1 MDINL
6 DKIKYIN
13 HESQISEILLLI
25 RIFKEFCDR
34 DSIAMSNYLEC
45 VNKLLDLGYN
55 RRLGLNLELPLH
67 LMPVKYLET
76 FNLSIPIEDL
86 QNEIVYVDLDDNS
99 NIFSLERLM
108 SIGFIKKHF
117 NFIFYGLYLIFIAS
131 FGLMLKNNALI
142 TTVNSIFMT
151 GIILSGYAAYSM
163 TYNLILNEITFINKY
178 LRETE
183 DPKSLFFRI
192 VRSINWVLKRLYE
205 PSISPLGKRIAIQ
218 SMAFILL
225 ALIGSYFIGIS
236 SIRSLIKEDEFLR
249 AILSSVLGIL
259 LISNRLVRE

>member
-1 MDINL
+1 MISIN
-6 DKIKYIN
+6 KG
-13 HESQISEILLLI
+13 
-25 RIFKEFCDR
+25 IFK
-34 DSIAMSNYLEC
+34 L
-45 VNKLLDLGYN
+45 
-55 RRLGLNLELPLH
+55 
-67 LMPVKYLET
+67 
-76 FNLSIPIEDL
+76 
-86 QNEIVYVDLDDNS
+86 
-99 NIFSLERLM
+99 
-108 SIGFIKKHF
+108 
-117 NFIFYGLYLIFIAS
+117 IFYGLYLLFVYN

-142 TTVNSIFMT
+142 TIVNSIFVA

-163 TYNLILNEITFINKY
+163 TYNLILNEITIINRY

-183 DPKSLFFRI
+183 YSKSFFFRI

-205 PSISPLGKRIAIQ
+205 PSIDSLGQRIAIQ

-225 ALIGSYFIGIS
+225 ALVGSYFIGIS